1 MGGNAIHVS
10 EKIRIQ
16 KGTMVVSITEVTMV
30 SWIIYWTPIF
40 VDSWLSRSTKFKVHL
55 RIYENNFYWKSSC
68 PGINVSF
75 KHCVFEKIHKKWC
88 QWKLMIP

>member
-30 SWIIYWTPIF
+30 S
-40 VDSWLSRSTKFKVHL
+40 
-55 RIYENNFYWKSSC
+55 
-68 PGINVSF
+68 
-75 KHCVFEKIHKKWC
+75 
-88 QWKLMIP
+88 